1 LANRIPLDPNY
12 RRIQDLQR
20 LLWDPTVA
28 SVPNVGLLGAVP
40 TAPRS
45 ILDKPFP
52 APAVSAPL
60 PVAPAMRGPVALP
73 SVGTP
78 PPNASGGGI
87 LDALGNGIG
96 EVFGGPNDPN
106 LSPEENRH
114 ARALALI
121 RAGLATIAN
130 SGNGGGALRALAGGA
145 LAGQEVGA
153 ASRATSQATAQRAK
167 LAAIVQSG
175 AGLPQL
181 MQVFQEMI
189 AAGDVEGAKA
199 VGTVIQSV
207 QAAESK
213 GKASPRIVTDP
224 TTGQPLV
231 VDPNTRQAGP
241 VIGPDGQPVSFGPP
255 PLVIEGTKFPNTT
268 EGMTNALR
276 FKHALALS
284 GRVPGS
290 EAPGAGMA
298 EQRVFQREGQLTDDY
313 RSETKD
319 VQSAY
324 NFIDGALK
332 QAPLAK
338 AGDPTAQVGL
348 LYAFVKAMDPNSVV
362 REGEISLVNGAAP
375 IYQRAQRLVQEYA
388 LGKSPAIPPAM
399 VGQMVQYMTKM
410 QAEKESYWSDIY
422 DNYTSRAK
430 RWGVDASA
438 FRAPPSRY
446 RSKSAPVE
454 LPILSKYGAKP

>member
-1 LANRIPLDPNY
+1 
-12 RRIQDLQR
+12 
-20 LLWDPTVA
+20 
-28 SVPNVGLLGAVP
+28 
-40 TAPRS
+40 
-45 ILDKPFP
+45 
-52 APAVSAPL
+52 
-60 PVAPAMRGPVALP
+60 
-73 SVGTP
+73 
-78 PPNASGGGI
+78 
-87 LDALGNGIG
+87 
-96 EVFGGPNDPN
+96 
-106 LSPEENRH
+106 
-114 ARALALI
+114 
-121 RAGLATIAN
+121 
-130 SGNGGGALRALAGGA
+130 
-145 LAGQEVGA
+145 
-153 ASRATSQATAQRAK
+153 
-167 LAAIVQSG
+167 
-175 AGLPQL
+175 

-213 GKASPRIVTDP
+213 GKGSPHVITDS
-224 TTGQPLV
+224 TTGQPFVL
-231 VDPNTRQAGP
+231 DPNTRQVAP
-241 VIGPDGQPVSFGPP
+241 VTGADGQPFSFGPP
-255 PLVIEGTKFPNTT
+255 PLSFGGNKFPNTP
-268 EGMTNALR
+268 EGMAAGLR
-276 FKHALALS
+276 LVRSMAEA

-290 EAPGAGMA
+290 DTPGAGMA

-319 VQSAY
+319 IQSAY

-362 REGEISLVNGAAP
+362 REGEISLVNDAAP

-430 RWGVDASA
+430 RWGVDPSA